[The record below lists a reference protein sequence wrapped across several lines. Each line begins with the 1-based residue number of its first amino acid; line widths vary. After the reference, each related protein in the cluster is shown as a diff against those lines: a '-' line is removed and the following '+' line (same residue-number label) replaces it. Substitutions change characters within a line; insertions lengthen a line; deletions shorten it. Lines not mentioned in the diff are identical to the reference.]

1 VIEKK
6 MVQHMNDQRHK
17 REQEINFEE
26 TAGMTEDFL
35 ESEEATATLL
45 NMSERTIG

>member
-6 MVQHMNDQRHK
+6 MIQHMNDQKHK
-17 REQEINFEE
+17 REQEMNFEE

-45 NMSERTIG
+45 NISERTIG